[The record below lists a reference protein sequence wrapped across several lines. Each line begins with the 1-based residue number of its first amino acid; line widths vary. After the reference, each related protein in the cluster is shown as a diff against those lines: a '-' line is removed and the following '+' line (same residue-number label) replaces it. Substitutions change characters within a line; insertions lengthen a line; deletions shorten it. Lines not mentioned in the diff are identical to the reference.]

1 MDHITWAKCG
11 GKMRGT
17 GHAAMIEKCRPAL
30 PFMTLRVNGLFAAL
44 PQIE

>member
-1 MDHITWAKCG
+1 MW
-11 GKMRGT
+11 RRLNGT

>member
-1 MDHITWAKCG
+1 MW
-11 GKMRGT
+11 RQLNGT
-17 GHAAMIEKCRPAL
+17 GHPAMIEKCRPAL